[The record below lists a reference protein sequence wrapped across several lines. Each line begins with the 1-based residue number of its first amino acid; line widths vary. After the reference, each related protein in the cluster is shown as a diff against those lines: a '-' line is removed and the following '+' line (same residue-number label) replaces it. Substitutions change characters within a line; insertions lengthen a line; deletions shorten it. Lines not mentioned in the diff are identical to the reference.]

1 MGMGLAGLGTASG
14 AAQGLQE
21 ILAQRLR
28 ERQMALQEQAQRESV
43 ELRRRELEM
52 RQQEV
57 EAERASTDE
66 YRQDVLA
73 TQAQTQRGMAVDRAA
88 RQTPYQFK
96 LARPQA
102 ETFKAYGYPV
112 NENISQEQLN
122 SPLANEALEP
132 DEYTYGGN
140 APTPRAPGSPVKI
153 RGLNGKPVFANPE
166 DAIGKEAW
174 DDPGQ
179 ASGGGGSALTPGGLD
194 VAATQYAS
202 TGQMPPLGMGSSS
215 MRAAIINRAAEL
227 FPNLNIAA
235 SAGSYRANVGSL
247 SQMTKRY
254 NAVQAYA
261 NQAKLSLQNAARLSG
276 NVARSGSPMVNRYR
290 NWANKNLKGSAPL
303 SEFEVFVYTAAR
315 DYARVT
321 SGGAESVAQMTDAAT
336 EAADVLLNS
345 AQTPEAFA
353 ASLKAMQADMDNV
366 TSTIRDQIVNLKTDV
381 GAKPGQAQS
390 EPAQTPAVNP
400 KDPLGI
406 R

>member
-140 APTPRAPGSPVKI
+140 QPTPAPSKLMTPAEMAQWKAQKEFEARVNRENRPPSAEAAGTWTDTGRTDAQGNAIYVNTKTTETKPMPFGAKQSPGASQEADRKRILVVDATNRTLNALDELIDERGNLRPETRA
-153 RGLNGKPVFANPE
+153 
-166 DAIGKEAW
+166 AIGASRMTGMQYIPGTQAYNAQASIDRLRARMVTDLMAELKAQSRTGATGFGQLNAQELKVMQDSAAKL
-174 DDPGQ
+174 DPGQ
-179 ASGGGGSALTPGGLD
+179 GEKAFQT
-194 VAATQYAS
+194 
-202 TGQMPPLGMGSSS
+202 
-215 MRAAIINRAAEL
+215 E
-227 FPNLNIAA
+227 
-235 SAGSYRANVGSL
+235 
-247 SQMTKRY
+247 
-254 NAVQAYA
+254 
-261 NQAKLSLQNAARLSG
+261 LQNIRRRLELI
-276 NVARSGSPMVNRYR
+276 
-290 NWANKNLKGSAPL
+290 LKDGP
-303 SEFEVFVYTAAR
+303 
-315 DYARVT
+315 
-321 SGGAESVAQMTDAAT
+321 
-336 EAADVLLNS
+336 
-345 AQTPEAFA
+345 
-353 ASLKAMQADMDNV
+353 
-366 TSTIRDQIVNLKTDV
+366 
-381 GAKPGQAQS
+381 PGQA
-390 EPAQTPAVNP
+390 AQPSPGGRYEIV
-400 KDPLGI
+400 